1 MDKNKNY
8 KKKKQQ
14 HKAAGVCQF
23 QWRPVSVSSSS
34 SSSNIGESLVKDVA
48 NESEDGHHVQEVI
61 KVAQVVADNSD
72 STISSCVLDDC
83 VEPMLSAEK
92 HSHSLQVDASLIHF
106 IKGKVYEFQLN
117 LFFSSIFYLSI
128 SYIHIHLYLQA
139 PYSEDLLKKG
149 LKRRWLLRLF
159 FHHQRM
165 KNQLG
170 CYHVFQDGI
179 MTCPNM
185 LMLEFDNLINTFE
198 RGDHNFGCDC
208 SLLDMFSSAVIEG
221 ISTDCVTIASEKI
234 QAIIDEAIKTNLDY
248 SHFVS
253 LPLGIYPELV
263 DKLVD
268 FQNSILGINYVSVD
282 ANVES
287 DYNEETSD
295 IKNKGQELIEGDD
308 VAVELKAE
316 DDNHVKVDS
325 TSIPFV
331 SYPPKPPRLPN
342 ASDFGIDKTIFIK
355 PATFHL
361 TVLMLKLW
369 NKERVNA
376 ASDVL
381 KSISSKVIDALDNRL
396 VSIRLKG
403 LDTMRGSLSRARVL
417 YAPVEEIGSEDRL
430 LRACPFLEVII
441 DAFVEAGLVLE
452 KDAKHK
458 LKLHAT
464 VMNARNRKG
473 KRQSKNDSFDA
484 RGVFKQFGSEDWGE
498 YVIPEAHLSQRFV
511 YDENGYYHCCASIP
525 FPGKEACKMQTD

>member
-1 MDKNKNY
+1 MQLANPK
-8 KKKKQQ
+8 
-14 HKAAGVCQF
+14 
-23 QWRPVSVSSSS
+23 
-34 SSSNIGESLVKDVA
+34 SLVKDVA
-48 NESEDGHHVQEVI
+48 NESEDGHHVQEVM

-72 STISSCVLDDC
+72 SLHSSSLMASLNFDLMCYSYSIAHLDITA
-83 VEPMLSAEK
+83 LYT
-92 HSHSLQVDASLIHF
+92 VDASLIHF
-106 IKGKVYEFQLN
+106 IKGKV
-117 LFFSSIFYLSI
+117 S
-128 SYIHIHLYLQA
+128 
-139 PYSEDLLKKG
+139 
-149 LKRRWLLRLF
+149 LLRGSAQKRIEEEMAVKIVF
-159 FHHQRM
+159 PSS
-165 KNQLG
+165 KNEES
-170 CYHVFQDGI
+170 I
-179 MTCPNM
+179 
-185 LMLEFDNLINTFE
+185 
-198 RGDHNFGCDC
+198 
-208 SLLDMFSSAVIEG
+208 VIEG
-221 ISTDCVTIASEKI
+221 ISTDCVTRASEKI

-287 DYNEETSD
+287 DCNEDTSD

-316 DDNHVKVDS
+316 DDNHVKVDL
-325 TSIPFV
+325 TSMPFV
-331 SYPPKPPRLPN
+331 SYPPKPPRLPD

-355 PATFHL
+355 PTTFHL

-381 KSISSKVIDALDNRL
+381 KSISSKVIDALDNQP

-430 LRACPFLEVII
+430 LRACQVII

-484 RGVFKQFGSEDWGE
+484 RGIFKQFGSEDWGE

-525 FPGKEACKMQTD
+525 FPGKEACKM

>member
-14 HKAAGVCQF
+14 HKAAGIGQF
-23 QWRPVSVSSSS
+23 QWRPVSVSVSS

-48 NESEDGHHVQEVI
+48 NESEDGHHVQELI
-61 KVAQVVADNSD
+61 KVAQVVTDNSD

-92 HSHSLQVDASLIHF
+92 HSLSLQVDAALIRF
-106 IKGKVYEFQLN
+106 IIGKVGSAQKRIEEEMAVKIVFP
-117 LFFSSIFYLSI
+117 SSKNEESI
-128 SYIHIHLYLQA
+128 
-139 PYSEDLLKKG
+139 
-149 LKRRWLLRLF
+149 
-159 FHHQRM
+159 
-165 KNQLG
+165 
-170 CYHVFQDGI
+170 
-179 MTCPNM
+179 
-185 LMLEFDNLINTFE
+185 
-198 RGDHNFGCDC
+198 
-208 SLLDMFSSAVIEG
+208 VIEG
-221 ISTDCVTIASEKI
+221 ISTDCVTRASEKI

-287 DYNEETSD
+287 DYNEDTSD

-308 VAVELKAE
+308 EAVELKAE
-316 DDNHVKVDS
+316 DDTHVKVDL
-325 TSIPFV
+325 TSISSV
-331 SYPPKPPRLPN
+331 SYPPKPRRLPN

-355 PATFHL
+355 PTTFHL

-381 KSISSKVIDALDNRL
+381 K
-396 VSIRLKG
+396 
-403 LDTMRGSLSRARVL
+403 DTMRGSLSRARVL

-430 LRACPFLEVII
+430 LRACQVII

-484 RGVFKQFGSEDWGE
+484 RGILKQFRSEDWGE

-511 YDENGYYHCCASIP
+511 YDDNGYYHCCASIP
-525 FPGKEACKMQTD
+525 FPGKEACKYRLIDAHS